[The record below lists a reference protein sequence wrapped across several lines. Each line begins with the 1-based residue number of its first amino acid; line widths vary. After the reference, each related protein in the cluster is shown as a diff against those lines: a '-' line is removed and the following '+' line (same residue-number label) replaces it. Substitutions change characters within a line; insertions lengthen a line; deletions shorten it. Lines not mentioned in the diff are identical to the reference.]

1 MNNNGTVLG
10 ILAEVLHTNSI
21 KHLVFSGN
29 PKNICGIFEND
40 NTFIISK
47 KCDRRS
53 AGYFTMG
60 LAQRTDQVAWLFCEG
75 DNAGTVDVLPALTE
89 AQNQN
94 VPMVVCAI
102 GSNEY
107 ISDTC
112 NLLKDKCRAVVN
124 VDLDH
129 IQLSSELLSALYRV
143 IASAKQFDK
152 GPVLLYITGNLE
164 KELKLDADTQ
174 KVEIITQ
181 DVFYHTIEKTKREL
195 REASICAYFD
205 PFIEYNEEMLDTVC
219 GFINEYN
226 VAASLHEPY
235 KLLPYIN
242 NSIDEGKNYDVLISF
257 SDSLSPEATCEVSR
271 IKAKEKWLIS
281 LGGCS
286 DSVRDSI
293 NRFYLCGSQLFM
305 SLVSQKQKSTL
316 SKIDNGKTSGTLL
329 EEVLIKLVSACEGR
343 VNVLYGCEN
352 RIAASRALA
361 HCQNAFSAAYT
372 TLQGGEGTLSV
383 LIGQS
388 VIYESVMNICVLS
401 VTEFL
406 RDINAIHIRHYKDNV
421 RIIVVS
427 NPEDEDTISRLKSWL
442 TDYKINS
449 KDVFDKKS
457 LEEVLCSFSQRDG
470 QVYAAFV
477 KE

>member
-1 MNNNGTVLG
+1 MHSCYCTSKTRKSESNSQLG
-10 ILAEVLHTNSI
+10 LKRRFAL
-21 KHLVFSGN
+21 LVVITLV
-29 PKNICGIFEND
+29 KLENLKAIH
-40 NTFIISK
+40 NTK
-47 KCDRRS
+47 TQRVRS
-53 AGYFTMG
+53 V
-60 LAQRTDQVAWLFCEG
+60 RV
-75 DNAGTVDVLPALTE
+75 VIALVKLE
-89 AQNQN
+89 NLK
-94 VPMVVCAI
+94 AI
-102 GSNEY
+102 
-107 ISDTC
+107 
-112 NLLKDKCRAVVN
+112 VN

-143 IASAKQFDK
+143 IASSKQFDK

-242 NSIDEGKNYDVLISF
+242 NSIDEGKKYDVLISF

-305 SLVSQKQKSTL
+305 SLVSQKQKEDQEAREQREKERLMRMQREREQKHKVRMPKKNSNTNE
-316 SKIDNGKTSGTLL
+316 KNKKDK
-329 EEVLIKLVSACEGR
+329 
-343 VNVLYGCEN
+343 
-352 RIAASRALA
+352 
-361 HCQNAFSAAYT
+361 NA
-372 TLQGGEGTLSV
+372 
-383 LIGQS
+383 
-388 VIYESVMNICVLS
+388 
-401 VTEFL
+401 
-406 RDINAIHIRHYKDNV
+406 
-421 RIIVVS
+421 
-427 NPEDEDTISRLKSWL
+427 
-442 TDYKINS
+442 
-449 KDVFDKKS
+449 
-457 LEEVLCSFSQRDG
+457 
-470 QVYAAFV
+470 AAFMENFL
-477 KE
+477 KKHDESEMDLDPQ